1 MIDVKDLSNLYRDE
15 RLTAEQVSTAAQI
28 AQAEALHRIADA
40 LESRG
45 PDSASGRTVEV
56 APLPVVF
63 NPCFE
68 ECKATTAMNYREA
81 LRNLVQWAVP
91 TVRILG
97 GDTPFALTCAQ
108 KLLEERQ

>member
-1 MIDVKDLSNLYRDE
+1 MTKYQIGIGEMTDTNQAAIAE
-15 RLTAEQVSTAAQI
+15 RLE
-28 AQAEALHRIADA
+28 RIADA
-40 LESRG
+40 LEPQRIEITG

-91 TVRILG
+91 TVKILG
-97 GDTPFALTCAQ
+97 GVTPFALTCAQ